1 MSQLIKRNS
10 KYQHQAGITLIEV
23 LITLLLMAIIGLG
36 GAYVAART
44 AVVYTVAVYTVVHSV
59 VGSSDLYAFRS
70 PLQTHNFLGL
80 QSNRRWNINITING
94 TSVTTPCTLTST
106 TYTVNSYQASSPTSI
121 YQSQSVTVNS
131 PAIQVSSS
139 DTFVPVKSVI
149 SP

>member
-1 MSQLIKRNS
+1 MLHLQRSS
-10 KYQHQAGITLIEV
+10 KYQHQAGITMIEV
-23 LITLLLMAIIGLG
+23 LITLLLMTIIGLG
-36 GAYVAART
+36 GAYIAART
-44 AVVYTVAVYTVVHSV
+44 AVVQRN
-59 VGSSDLYAFRS
+59 GNIQ
-70 PLQTHNFLGL
+70 LQT
-80 QSNRRWNINITING
+80 INKMRQIAVKADASSCVNTSSITING

-131 PAIQVSSS
+131 PAIHVSSS

>member
-1 MSQLIKRNS
+1 MLQLQRSS
-10 KYQHQAGITLIEV
+10 KYQHQAGVTMIEV
-23 LITLLLMAIIGLG
+23 LITLLLMTIIGLG
-36 GAYVAART
+36 GAYIAART
-44 AVVYTVAVYTVVHSV
+44 AVVQRN
-59 VGSSDLYAFRS
+59 GNIQ
-70 PLQTHNFLGL
+70 LQT
-80 QSNRRWNINITING
+80 INKMRQIAVKADASSCVDASSITING

>member
-1 MSQLIKRNS
+1 MLQLQRSS
-10 KYQHQAGITLIEV
+10 KYQHQAGITMIEV
-23 LITLLLMAIIGLG
+23 LITLLLMTIIGLG
-36 GAYVAART
+36 GAYIAART
-44 AVVYTVAVYTVVHSV
+44 AVVQRN
-59 VGSSDLYAFRS
+59 GNIQ
-70 PLQTHNFLGL
+70 LQT
-80 QSNRRWNINITING
+80 INKMRQIAVKADASSCVDTSSITING

>member
-1 MSQLIKRNS
+1 MLQLQRSS
-10 KYQHQAGITLIEV
+10 KYQHQAGITMIEV
-23 LITLLLMAIIGLG
+23 LITLLLMTIIGLG
-36 GAYVAART
+36 GAYIAAHT
-44 AVVYTVAVYTVVHSV
+44 AVVQRN
-59 VGSSDLYAFRS
+59 GNIQ
-70 PLQTHNFLGL
+70 LQT
-80 QSNRRWNINITING
+80 INKMRQIAVKADASSCVNTSSITING

>member
-1 MSQLIKRNS
+1 MLQLQRNS
-10 KYQHQAGITLIEV
+10 KYQHQAGITMVEV

-44 AVVYTVAVYTVVHSV
+44 AVVQRN
-59 VGSSDLYAFRS
+59 GNIQ
-70 PLQTHNFLGL
+70 LQT
-80 QSNRRWNINITING
+80 INKMRQIAVKADTSSCVNTSSIIING

>member
-1 MSQLIKRNS
+1 MLQLQRSS
-10 KYQHQAGITLIEV
+10 KYQHQAGITMIEV
-23 LITLLLMAIIGLG
+23 LITLLLMTIIGLG
-36 GAYVAART
+36 GAYIAART
-44 AVVYTVAVYTVVHSV
+44 AVVQRN
-59 VGSSDLYAFRS
+59 GNIQ
-70 PLQTHNFLGL
+70 LQT
-80 QSNRRWNINITING
+80 INKMRQIAVKADASSCVDTSSITING

-131 PAIQVSSS
+131 PAIQVSSF